1 MLNGDT
7 PTTLRRSSRVPTAV
21 QILVTSL
28 EGAHFSEVCETMVV
42 NAHGCAMLT
51 RVKLDPGVPLHFHSK
66 DGRETTA
73 QVVSCQPIDSDH
85 RSFSLGARLDRPD
98 NFWGLKVCPKDWTLP
113 AANVTPKRP
122 QVLQSTNSLATTQLP
137 RVLEQSLESA
147 LDRTG
152 QSEAQ
157 LRKMIAESVRPLQ
170 AEIASLKEKL
180 ARREGN
186 PSRFEVSLSSIPPEL
201 EQQLELRLRENLG
214 PRVLDETRQ
223 QSAQLLAS
231 ARATLEQQTQEACE
245 EFIRRAADELKIVEK
260 QAHNISAQISENAG
274 QHLRRGL
281 EEFHQKLVEGGNSLK
296 RLSGELLEFLQ
307 DSLDADHDARR
318 DDLEKLRASVAS
330 ESSRLHEHVEYLDTR
345 IAKLDESACSL
356 ESGLDQRLGRM
367 SSEIVRDTRSQ
378 FESAANEIFEELTTR
393 SGNALGDQLNQA
405 SINMEMVR
413 SGIVASVSE
422 TLKIKA
428 GNALQ
433 AFEHSTDEL
442 ARLSVE
448 RCRHRLEEGLN
459 ALARS
464 LNEQFP
470 SQAKPGDDKSKP

>member
-1 MLNGDT
+1 
-7 PTTLRRSSRVPTAV
+7 
-21 QILVTSL
+21 
-28 EGAHFSEVCETMVV
+28 
-42 NAHGCAMLT
+42 
-51 RVKLDPGVPLHFHSK
+51 
-66 DGRETTA
+66 
-73 QVVSCQPIDSDH
+73 
-85 RSFSLGARLDRPD
+85 
-98 NFWGLKVCPKDWTLP
+98 
-113 AANVTPKRP
+113 
-122 QVLQSTNSLATTQLP
+122 
-137 RVLEQSLESA
+137 
-147 LDRTG
+147 
-152 QSEAQ
+152 
-157 LRKMIAESVRPLQ
+157 
-170 AEIASLKEKL
+170 
-180 ARREGN
+180 
-186 PSRFEVSLSSIPPEL
+186 VSLSSIPPEL

-223 QSAQLLAS
+223 QSAQLLSS
-231 ARATLEQQTQEACE
+231 AKATLDRQTQEGCD

-260 QAHNISAQISENAG
+260 QAQDISAQISANTG

-281 EEFHQKLVEGGNSLK
+281 EEFHQNLVDGGNSLK
-296 RLSGELLEFLQ
+296 RLSGELLEFLR
-307 DSLDADHDARR
+307 DSLDAEHDARR
-318 DDLEKLRASVAS
+318 EDLEKLRASVAS
-330 ESSRLHEHVEYLDTR
+330 ESSRLHEQVEYLDTR
-345 IAKLDESACSL
+345 IAKLDESACCL

-393 SGNALGDQLNQA
+393 SGKALGDQLKEA
-405 SINMEMVR
+405 SGNMEMVR
-413 SGIVASVSE
+413 NGIVASVSE

-470 SQAKPGDDKSKP
+470 TQAKPGDDKSKP